1 MNDDQWCWTIDRNEM
16 KNGININVNY
26 CEVRRMVRC
35 KRRLNSPHASV
46 GISGIA
52 NLVEPA
58 KTHTGSVCHSV
69 EKRMQPHPMRIGVA
83 SNNEDGI
90 FARMLVSP
98 NGTNR
103 YVRASCHQSHSGRCG
118 HRKSQS

>member
-1 MNDDQWCWTIDRNEM
+1 
-16 KNGININVNY
+16 V
-26 CEVRRMVRC
+26 VRC

-58 KTHTGSVCHSV
+58 NEHGKCLPFSWKEHA
-69 EKRMQPHPMRIGVA
+69 EPHPMRIGVT
-83 SNNEDGI
+83 SNNEDAI

-98 NGTNR
+98 NGTNI
-103 YVRASCHQSHSGRCG
+103 YVRASCYQSHSGRWG
-118 HRKSQS
+118 HRKSMTQSWKPKPTRL

>member
-1 MNDDQWCWTIDRNEM
+1 M
-16 KNGININVNY
+16 KNGININVNH

-46 GISGIA
+46 GISGIV

-69 EKRMQPHPMRIGVA
+69 EKRMQEHEPHPMRIGVA
-83 SNNEDGI
+83 SNNEAAI
-90 FARMLVSP
+90 FARMLISP
-98 NGTNR
+98 NQTNR
-103 YVRASCHQSHSGRCG
+103 YVRASCHQSHSGR
-118 HRKSQS
+118 QSLNIEY